1 MTEQSVGPATPDT
14 GRRAV
19 ILLRLVFFFSGAA
32 GLIYQVVWQRLLT
45 VYYGVGPVA
54 TTLIVSTYMLGL
66 GLGALLGGA
75 AAERTKFRVTL
86 YMLVELLLGTFG
98 AASPWLLDLLGR
110 NTAGAS
116 YPVALLWMALFLSLP
131 TLLMGTT
138 LPLLTKAVNAVAGDF
153 LKSLRLPVFH
163 QHAGGGSAPSG
174 ELRGHLAV
182 RIGHGGLRRGGD
194 QPPAGRRRL
203 PAPRARSGGRLSMPA
218 KAGTPTEDGGG
229 TLGRWAYLCVFATGF
244 LAIAYEILWF
254 RSLGVLMKDSPYSFS
269 TILAV
274 YLFGIALGSFGMAL
288 YRQSRLRLQGQ
299 ATFFFMQFLIG
310 AYLWTSFAGF
320 CCLDGHVA
328 WIHEAIDWGFQEPL
342 QPLPLMTTW
351 AATWQSAGLYLT
363 VLVYPLIFVFVPTLL
378 MGASFPLVASLA
390 LRRPDAR
397 RHRRDRLLLQHPG
410 QRGRWDRDRLLA
422 PGGVRHGA
430 KALGLSIV
438 GLSALLL
445 VDRFGGWRPQFIWRA
460 AAFAVLA
467 AAAVLTFPGRGEFYG
482 LVHGEPEEGRD
493 RYLAEGVDAV
503 VVTDDG
509 PDGTDNW
516 INGLS
521 HGNRPS
527 PWYTREAFEAFS
539 YAPSA
544 GTCW

>member
-1 MTEQSVGPATPDT
+1 MTVQSDAPAIPDA

-19 ILLRLVFFFSGAA
+19 LLLRLVFFFSGAA

-66 GLGALLGGA
+66 GLGALVGGA
-75 AAERTKFRVTL
+75 AAERTKSRVTL

-98 AASPWLLDLLGR
+98 EASPWLLDLLGR

-153 LKSLRLPVFH
+153 LKSLSFLYFINTLGAALGALVASYVVISLFGLDTAAYVAAAINLLLAAAVF
-163 QHAGGGSAPSG
+163 P
-174 ELRGHLAV
+174 LRGL
-182 RIGHGGLRRGGD
+182 D
-194 QPPAGRRRL
+194 
-203 PAPRARSGGRLSMPA
+203 RAARFSMPA
-218 KAGTPTEDGGG
+218 KAGTPTEVGSAM
-229 TLGRWAYLCVFATGF
+229 LGRWAYLCVFVTGF

-254 RSLGVLMKDSPYSFS
+254 RSLGVLLKDSPYAFS

-310 AYLWTSFAGF
+310 AYLWISFAGF
-320 CCLDGHVA
+320 YGLGGQVA
-328 WIHEAIDWGFQEPL
+328 WVRRAIEFAFDRGTGDRL
-342 QPLPLMTTW
+342 QPLPWMTTW
-351 AATWQSAGLYLT
+351 AGNWETIRADAPI
-363 VLVYPLIFVFVPTLL
+363 LVYPLLFVFIPTLL

-390 LRRPDAR
+390 LRRSDQR
-397 RHRRDRLLLQHPG
+397 GRHGRDRLLLQHPG
-410 QRGRWDRDRLLA
+410 QRGRRDRDRLLA

-430 KALGLSIV
+430 ERAGLVNRRTI
-438 GLSALLL
+438 GPAA
-445 VDRFGGWRPQFIWRA
+445 GGPLRE
-460 AAFAVLA
+460 VA
-467 AAAVLTFPGRGEFYG
+467 AAARLACGGLRGPGGRCGADVSRPRRVLQAGPRQAGGR
-482 LVHGEPEEGRD
+482 EGPPLR
-493 RYLAEGVDAV
+493 G
-503 VVTDDG
+503 
-509 PDGTDNW
+509 
-516 INGLS
+516 
-521 HGNRPS
+521 
-527 PWYTREAFEAFS
+527 
-539 YAPSA
+539 
-544 GTCW
+544 